1 MKKSLIYEFKKVVT
15 LIMEVPLQKHC
26 LRIYISLYFQGL
38 IFQLN
43 SFPSYLYL
51 NLIENN
57 FTHKKLEKCYIQGK
71 KHYILN
77 GTYLAPFASK
87 LVMCKYANGMNLD
100 TTWTVLSKYVTS
112 LPTIIVQNVGIP
124 IGMSFGL
131 TEDNLIYNDFFFIII
146 MFLDMK
152 LLNSLMLSRR
162 IKENL

>member
-1 MKKSLIYEFKKVVT
+1 MKIAPFNEDTMHLSEFHSIFFKDNEFSSYSFDNLI
-15 LIMEVPLQKHC
+15 H
-26 LRIYISLYFQGL
+26 
-38 IFQLN
+38 
-43 SFPSYLYL
+43 SFPGYLYL

-87 LVMCKYANGMNLD
+87 LVMSKYANGMNLD

-152 LLNSLMLSRR
+152 FLNSLMLSRR
-162 IKENL
+162 IRENL